1 MIGSGIERE
10 RGKKEGKKET
20 GTSPK
25 PYIFLQ
31 HMPPRN
37 GGDVVQARV
46 WPQNSVAHYV
56 WRPQENSH
64 VFVLAPYAAI
74 FFRLNNILFILK
86 Y

>member
-46 WPQNSVAHYV
+46 
-56 WRPQENSH
+56 
-64 VFVLAPYAAI
+64 
-74 FFRLNNILFILK
+74 
-86 Y
+86 